1 MNIKSS
7 FIRKRNNNYNV
18 YIEYIDENGK
28 IKQKSQGRY
37 KNKKDAEKHLIDLKS
52 SINNNKY
59 IIPKD
64 ITLVDRCYKYIE
76 DNTEDWSPYTISV
89 RNSHMKNNISP
100 FFKDTLL
107 SEVTVYQ
114 VQKFANDLYKKFSP
128 SSARVRYG
136 FLRAVI
142 SESYRLREITENPCN
157 FVKLP
162 SKQDTFEA
170 NVYTKEEVKEL
181 IEKINGDI
189 VEIPVLLM
197 LLLGL
202 RSGEAT
208 GLRWSDIDFEN
219 NIINI
224 NQVLVNVGSEIIFKE
239 PKTQKSERSLHSP
252 EYLMSKL
259 KQEKNKQ
266 NKLKLQGVLENKY
279 NLVCLNSRLDPFK
292 KTTLFTNFNKFLEKN
307 NIRKIRIH
315 DLRHTNATIML
326 LSGTNIK
333 VVSERLGHSDIKI
346 SMNRYSHVL
355 EEMDKEASKNLTNI
369 LFGN

>member
-1 MNIKSS
+1 M
-7 FIRKRNNNYNV
+7 
-18 YIEYIDENGK
+18 
-28 IKQKSQGRY
+28 
-37 KNKKDAEKHLIDLKS
+37 
-52 SINNNKY
+52 
-59 IIPKD
+59 
-64 ITLVDRCYKYIE
+64 
-76 DNTEDWSPYTISV
+76 
-89 RNSHMKNNISP
+89 
-100 FFKDTLL
+100 
-107 SEVTVYQ
+107 
-114 VQKFANDLYKKFSP
+114 
-128 SSARVRYG
+128 
-136 FLRAVI
+136 
-142 SESYRLREITENPCN
+142 
-157 FVKLP
+157 KLP

-224 NQVLVNVGSEIIFKE
+224 NQVLVNIGSEIMFKE

-252 EYLMSKL
+252 EYLMFKL